1 MEARC
6 PASALSTLT
15 PPQCRSL
22 GCSGSLPT
30 SVWES
35 LAPDHLCLPPSHF
48 SGLSSNAFC
57 LVGSSATTVPKEPL
71 PNYSPSNDFYEPTG
85 RNAFCLRSQYTHTH
99 THTHT
104 HTPKQKIHKILLLT
118 APESVIIHSVHSL
131 PSHPTPPLP
140 PSPRF
145 SATPWRSAPLGKH
158 SAQNRQSHLFS
169 PPDN

>member
-1 MEARC
+1 MWSLTCAKSLFSGSAFREPKLSQSLLLHNAGGVPPPSPPSHTCPSTPTSWRIFPN

-99 THTHT
+99 THTH
-104 HTPKQKIHKILLLT
+104 PKAKDSQN
-118 APESVIIHSVHSL
+118 
-131 PSHPTPPLP
+131 
-140 PSPRF
+140 PSPYC
-145 SATPWRSAPLGKH
+145 T
-158 SAQNRQSHLFS
+158 
-169 PPDN
+169 